1 MAETNT
7 ISGNEV
13 TSFNLPVIVI
23 CSLGAVSNLLLL
35 VVFINDPLKCFR
47 NSGTYLVMN
56 LAVSDCLL
64 CLLTSFLHIEQRT
77 STEYPHPVF
86 QSFMI
91 LFTCISFVS
100 ITSVSLDRFL
110 IVAFPI
116 KHRILMKGKVL
127 VSWIAAIWI
136 VGCVIPVLQWLS
148 INGHMM
154 DKSRQVPKIFA
165 VIAIMLSAVMYSST
179 YYKLKKQSRNIALQS
194 STESRAQ
201 EMRIIK
207 EKRFLNTIVIIAS
220 IALVCVVPPMLVHW
234 IGNAVRFSPDIR
246 GYMITSRLFYSIFF
260 ITFVVNPFIYILRLP
275 NYRKAFYLTYC
286 RGRTVSRWDNSCKT
300 ARS

>member
-7 ISGNEV
+7 TSGNEV
-13 TSFNLPVIVI
+13 TNFNLPVIII

-35 VVFINDPLKCFR
+35 VVFIKDPLKCFR

-64 CLLTSFLHIEQRT
+64 CLLTSFLHIEHR
-77 STEYPHPVF
+77 TEYSHPVF
-86 QSFMI
+86 QSFML
-91 LFTCISFVS
+91 LFPCVSFVS

-116 KHRILMKGKVL
+116 KHRILLKGKVL

-136 VGCVIPVLQWLS
+136 VGCVIPVLQWLP
-148 INGHMM
+148 INSHMM
-154 DKSRQVPKIFA
+154 DKSQAVKIFA
-165 VIAIMLSAVMYSST
+165 VISIILSAVMYTST
-179 YYKLKKQSRNIALQS
+179 YYKLKKQSRNIALQN

-220 IALVCVVPPMLVHW
+220 IALVCVVLSMLVHW
-234 IGNAVRFSPDIR
+234 IGNAVSFSPDSR
-246 GYMITSRLFYSIFF
+246 GYMITNQLFYSIFF
-260 ITFVVNPFIYILRLP
+260 IIFVVNPFIYILCLP

-286 RGRTVSRWDNSCKT
+286 RGRTVSR
-300 ARS
+300 

>member
-7 ISGNEV
+7 TSGNEV
-13 TSFNLPVIVI
+13 TSFNLPVIII
-23 CSLGAVSNLLLL
+23 CSLGAVLNLLLL
-35 VVFINDPLKCFR
+35 VVFIKDPLKCFR

-64 CLLTSFLHIEQRT
+64 CLLTSFLHIEHR
-77 STEYPHPVF
+77 TEYSHPVF
-86 QSFMI
+86 QSFI
-91 LFTCISFVS
+91 FLFPCVSFVS

-116 KHRILMKGKVL
+116 KHRILIKGKVL

-136 VGCVIPVLQWLS
+136 VGCVIPALHWLS

-154 DKSRQVPKIFA
+154 DKSLQATKIFA
-165 VIAIMLSAVMYSST
+165 VISIMLSAVMYSST
-179 YYKLKKQSRNIALQS
+179 YYKLKKQSRNIALQN

-220 IALVCVVPPMLVHW
+220 IALVCVVLPMLVHW
-234 IGNAVRFSPDIR
+234 IGNAVRFSPYSR
-246 GYMITSRLFYSIFF
+246 GFMKTNQLFYSIFF

-286 RGRTVSRWDNSCKT
+286 RGRTIR
-300 ARS
+300 R

>member
-7 ISGNEV
+7 TSGNEV
-13 TSFNLPVIVI
+13 TSFNLPVIII

-35 VVFINDPLKCFR
+35 VVFIKDPLKCFR

-64 CLLTSFLHIEQRT
+64 CLLASFLHVLKELNR
-77 STEYPHPVF
+77 TEYSHPVF
-86 QSFMI
+86 QSLTF
-91 LFTCISFVS
+91 LFPCVSSVS

-116 KHRILMKGKVL
+116 KHRILIKGKVL

-136 VGCVIPVLQWLS
+136 VGCIIPVLQWLP
-148 INGHMM
+148 INSHMM
-154 DKSRQVPKIFA
+154 DKSQPVKIFA

-179 YYKLKKQSRNIALQS
+179 YYKLKKQSRNIALQN

-220 IALVCVVPPMLVHW
+220 IALACVVPSMLVHW
-234 IGNAVRFSPDIR
+234 IGNAVRFSPDSR
-246 GYMITSRLFYSIFF
+246 GYMITNQLFYSIFF
-260 ITFVVNPFIYILRLP
+260 IIFVVNPFIYILRLP

-286 RGRTVSRWDNSCKT
+286 RGRTVSR
-300 ARS
+300 